1 MSAAVGVGAI
11 VINHSDR
18 SAHSTR
24 RLLLYGSTCRDNPS
38 QLGAFGSPRAALVRH
53 ARPTGVSRAIRALA
67 ALVELAK
74 ALKLVGD
81 AAAQV
86 EIVLAAPPR

>member
-1 MSAAVGVGAI
+1 M
-11 VINHSDR
+11 
-18 SAHSTR
+18 
-24 RLLLYGSTCRDNPS
+24 LC
-38 QLGAFGSPRAALVRH
+38 AALVRH

-74 ALKLVGD
+74 ALRLVGG